1 MNRWTVKLSRIVGG
15 QVHWTWLE
23 RSNLSLFT
31 SHKNFKSFSTVS
43 LIKFNYEKMY
53 MNICIWIKIYAYQN
67 LFIIMFDIMIMLTK
81 YAPQY
86 GNG

>member
-15 QVHWTWLE
+15 QVHRTWLE

-53 MNICIWIKIYAYQN
+53 MNICIWIKIYAYQRLIYHN
-67 LFIIMFDIMIMLTK
+67 VWHYD
-81 YAPQY
+81 
-86 GNG
+86 NVN